1 MPAPCL
7 RKSWSTLPFPP
18 DSMPKVSSFKG
29 RLRARWR
36 RERRRNI
43 WRNFTFS
50 ILSLTVAM
58 LAALYSS
65 SATRD
70 GRMWAAGISATIALA
85 ISLWVSLRFVPRLAA
100 TVEWDWIPFLS
111 HYHVTREGWIYFG
124 AIVVVVFAAINTN
137 NNLLYMVL
145 SALLAVLLL
154 SGFLSS
160 VNFRS
165 VDIRVHMPASC
176 FAGESFPVSIE
187 VRNVKAVFPT
197 FSLKLGPA
205 NERSIQFEPVYLTC
219 LRAKETDSRISFASL
234 NRRGRYTIS
243 KVKMISR
250 YPFGFLSKEKDRAS
264 KAACIC
270 YPEIVAKEDL
280 NFAAI
285 DLLGANQRFERGPGN
300 DLYMIRDY
308 LPSDSARHV
317 HWKASAKTAT
327 LKTRE
332 FAAEETRRV
341 TLYLDRQGRE
351 DQNSDFE
358 TLVSH
363 AASIAFHL
371 IRDGVDVALNTDEW
385 TSGFGGT
392 QKHLE
397 AILGYLA
404 LVERSAEPVGAAGK
418 ADAVVVLSVRTAT
431 FN

>member
-1 MPAPCL
+1 
-7 RKSWSTLPFPP
+7 
-18 DSMPKVSSFKG
+18 MPKVTSFRG
-29 RLRARWR
+29 RLRARIR
-36 RERRRNI
+36 RERRRGI

-85 ISLWVSLRFVPRLAA
+85 ISLWVSLRFVPRLAKS
-100 TVEWDWIPFLS
+100 VEWDWIPFLS

-124 AIVVVVFAAINTN
+124 SLVVVVFAAINTN

-145 SALLAVLLL
+145 SALLSVLLL

-165 VDIRVHMPASC
+165 VDIRIRVPATC

-187 VRNVKAVFPT
+187 MRNAKSVFPT
-197 FSLKLGPA
+197 FSLKVGPA
-205 NERSIQFEPVYLTC
+205 NGHKLQFDPVYLTC
-219 LRAKETDSRISFASL
+219 LRAKETDNRISVASL

-243 KVKMISR
+243 KVKMTSR
-250 YPFGFLSKEKDRAS
+250 YPFGFLSKEKDRAT
-264 KAACIC
+264 KAACVC
-270 YPEIVAKEDL
+270 YPEIVAKEQL

-317 HWKASAKTAT
+317 HWKASAKTAV

-341 TLYLDRQGRE
+341 ALYLDRQGGE
-351 DQNSDFE
+351 EQNAQFE

-363 AASIAFHL
+363 AASIAFHF
-371 IRDGVDVALNTDEW
+371 IRDGVDVELITDEW
-385 TSGFGGT
+385 ASGFGGT

-397 AILGYLA
+397 AILSYLA
-404 LVERSAEPVGAAGK
+404 MVERSSEPVGAAGK
-418 ADAVVVLSVRTAT
+418 AEATFVLSLRTAT

>member
-1 MPAPCL
+1 
-7 RKSWSTLPFPP
+7 
-18 DSMPKVSSFKG
+18 MPKKSSWGG
-29 RLRARWR
+29 RLRARIR
-36 RERRRNI
+36 KERRRGLG
-43 WRNFTFS
+43 RNFTFS

-85 ISLWVSLRFVPRLAA
+85 ISLWVSLRFVPGLARS
-100 TVEWDWIPFLS
+100 VDLDWIPFLF
-111 HYHVTREGWIYFG
+111 HYRVTREGWIYFG
-124 AIVVVVFAAINTN
+124 SLAVVVFAAINTN

-154 SGFLSS
+154 SGFLSG
-160 VNFRS
+160 VNFRG
-165 VDIRVHMPASC
+165 VDIRVRMPATC
-176 FAGESFPVSIE
+176 FVGESFPISIE
-187 VRNVKAVFPT
+187 VRNIKAVFPT

-205 NERSIQFEPVYLTC
+205 DEHGAQFEPVYLTC
-219 LRAKETDSRISFASL
+219 IRANETDSRVSFASL
-234 NRRGRYTIS
+234 HRRGRYRIS
-243 KVKMISR
+243 KVKMTSR
-250 YPFGFLSKEKDRAS
+250 YPFGFLSTEKDRAS
-264 KAACIC
+264 TAECIC
-270 YPEIVAKEDL
+270 YPEIVAKEQL

-317 HWKASAKTAT
+317 HWKASAKTAV

-332 FAAEETRRV
+332 FAAEEIRRV

-351 DQNSDFE
+351 DQNADFE
-358 TLVSH
+358 SLVSH

-371 IRDGVDVALNTDEW
+371 VRDGVDVALNTDEW

-397 AILGYLA
+397 AILSYLA
-404 LVERSAEPVGAAGK
+404 LVERSTEPVGAAGK
-418 ADAVVVLSVRTAT
+418 ADAAMVLSLRNAT